1 MDQLLKE
8 VVDLTKQMKVKI
20 LVCENK
26 LEKSFWHTNLR
37 YKPRSNVTVAESNNK
52 KLKFVEFKFCFI
64 CKKKGKK
71 FCNSGGYLV
80 YLIKNIYRVTKIFL

>member
-8 VVDLTKQMKVKI
+8 VVDLTEQMKVKI

-37 YKPRSNVTVAESNNK
+37 YKPRSNVTVAESNLMLSSN
-52 KLKFVEFKFCFI
+52 FVLYA
-64 CKKKGKK
+64 KKKGNK

-80 YLIKNIYRVTKIFL
+80 YLIKNIYRVTEIFL

>member
-8 VVDLTKQMKVKI
+8 VIDLTEQMKVKI

-26 LEKSFWHTNLR
+26 LEKSFWHTNLQ

-64 CKKKGKK
+64 CKKRER
-71 FCNSGGYLV
+71 NSVIVAGILY
-80 YLIKNIYRVTKIFL
+80 T

>member
-37 YKPRSNVTVAESNNK
+37 YKPRSNVTVVESNNK
-52 KLKFVEFKFCFI
+52 
-64 CKKKGKK
+64 
-71 FCNSGGYLV
+71 
-80 YLIKNIYRVTKIFL
+80 

>member
-37 YKPRSNVTVAESNNK
+37 YKPRSNVTVAESNLMLSSNFVLYAK
-52 KLKFVEFKFCFI
+52 KRER
-64 CKKKGKK
+64 
-71 FCNSGGYLV
+71 NSVIVAGILY
-80 YLIKNIYRVTKIFL
+80 T